1 MKDIPSFSDV
11 VPRRKRLPGRKVKMV
26 HILDREIT
34 VLDWDIAPSK
44 YLDPTDGHRL
54 IRLTLQFRLDDEL
67 LVVLTNS
74 DVLRSQVEEFELKR
88 GKGPFR
94 ATIIRGDDGSFKFT

>member
-1 MKDIPSFSDV
+1 MNNIPSFSDV

-26 HILDREIT
+26 HIFDREIT
-34 VLDWDIAPSK
+34 VTDWDIAPSK

-54 IRLTLQFRLDDEL
+54 IRLTLQFRLDGEL

-74 DVLRSQVEEFELKR
+74 DVLRGQVEEFELKR

>member
-1 MKDIPSFSDV
+1 MRDIPSFSDV
-11 VPRRKRLPGRKVKMV
+11 IPRRKRLPGRKVKMV

>member
-1 MKDIPSFSDV
+1 MRDIPSFSDV

-34 VLDWDIAPSK
+34 ILDWDIAPSK

>member
-1 MKDIPSFSDV
+1 MRDIPSFSDV